1 MYGIKLR
8 LSVGR
13 HDTIILTL
21 SDNAPFVGTL
31 VSLGARGDTDLHFA
45 AHLAMCIDV

>member
-8 LSVGR
+8 LSVGG

-21 SDNAPFVGTL
+21 SDIAPFVGTL
-31 VSLGARGDTDLHFA
+31 VSLGAGGDTDLYFA
-45 AHLAMCIDV
+45 AHLLMSIDV